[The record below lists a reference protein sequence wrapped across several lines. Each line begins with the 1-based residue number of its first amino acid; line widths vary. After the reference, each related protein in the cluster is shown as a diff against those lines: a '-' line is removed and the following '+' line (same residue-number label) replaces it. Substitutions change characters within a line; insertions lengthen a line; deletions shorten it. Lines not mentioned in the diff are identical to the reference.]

1 METPIS
7 RPEFIDFYED
17 QGPDC
22 IFPDNVLRLISEGD
36 LRQCMGRI
44 AASVMFSKF
53 QQSIIAAATM
63 RACGGTPISLI
74 STPGANKFHSIQK
87 VTMSKK
93 AGSVAYN
100 FTDSIVLKT
109 VGGEDQFYIAKEYL
123 NTVAAV
129 NMDLIK
135 MGQQQVANVAFIIT
149 TLDGFNAS
157 QGDGNIQFTV
167 YHTDEDV
174 LIV

>member
-53 QQSIIAAATM
+53 YQITIAAATL
-63 RACGGTPISLI
+63 RACGGTPINIL

-87 VTMSKK
+87 VTVSKK
-93 AGSVAYN
+93 AGS
-100 FTDSIVLKT
+100 IVYAFSDDLVFKS
-109 VGGEDQFYIAKEYL
+109 VGGDGQFIISKDYI
-123 NTVAAV
+123 NVTGAV
-129 NMDLIK
+129 NFDLIK
-135 MGQQQVANVAFIIT
+135 QGILNVSNVAYQLT
-149 TLDGFNAS
+149 TLNGLNSAT
-157 QGDGNIQFTV
+157 GDGDIQVTM
-167 YHTDEDV
+167 YYTDEDTLV
-174 LIV
+174 